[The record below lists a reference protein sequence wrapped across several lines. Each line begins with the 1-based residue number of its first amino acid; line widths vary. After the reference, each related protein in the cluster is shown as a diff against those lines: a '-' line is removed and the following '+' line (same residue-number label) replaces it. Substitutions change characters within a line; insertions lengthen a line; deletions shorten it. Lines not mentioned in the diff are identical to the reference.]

1 MRERTLLFGDG
12 KSLVGIITEPP
23 PSDEVLARPAVILLN
38 AGLLHRIGPN
48 RVHVRLARRLA
59 EAGFVVMR
67 FDYSGIGD
75 SRPRTDDTPFAR
87 SALAETRQCMDVLAS

>member
-1 MRERTLLFGDG
+1 LRERTLLFGDG